1 MALLWLVSDAQPQ
14 RRVQYSTRDLPRP
27 WTKNTVLFPLAVLF
41 GSSRARLSM
50 IYKGPLCRYVIKEKG
65 HCVTLSATKV
75 VFRNSTLQYSRE
87 VVETAIDVE
96 I

>member
-1 MALLWLVSDAQPQ
+1 MHN
-14 RRVQYSTRDLPRP
+14 RREGYSTVREIYHVPGPKTLSYS
-27 WTKNTVLFPLAVLF
+27 PLAVLF

-65 HCVTLSATKV
+65 HCVTLSAAKV

>member
-1 MALLWLVSDAQPQ
+1 
-14 RRVQYSTRDLPRP
+14 
-27 WTKNTVLFPLAVLF
+27 
-41 GSSRARLSM
+41 M